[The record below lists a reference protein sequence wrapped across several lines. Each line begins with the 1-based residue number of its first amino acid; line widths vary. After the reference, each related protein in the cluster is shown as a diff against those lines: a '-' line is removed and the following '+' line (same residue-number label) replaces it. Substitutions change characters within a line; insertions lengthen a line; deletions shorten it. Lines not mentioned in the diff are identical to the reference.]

1 MLLCALLALSGCGA
15 QASQE
20 TSPSAETSTSEQA
33 AVTTGSTIDATGLF
47 SDRDLEGT
55 YDESAAIAIQLS
67 GDSAACDSDT
77 VTIEGSRVTIG
88 AEGVYVLSGT
98 LTDGQIVVNAGET
111 DKVQLV
117 LAGADIT
124 SSTSAA
130 IYALE
135 GDKVFVTLAE
145 VVRIAQLA
153 ANETGGV
160 VNTVDEFLRPLSPNA
175 YVHKEKT
182 AVKPR
187 EGAVM
192 SKKEKFPLSLS
203 PEKQPLWDGGIRKMG
218 ASPP

>member
-1 MLLCALLALSGCGA
+1 MPLCALLALSGCGA
-15 QASQE
+15 QTSQE
-20 TSPSAETSTSEQA
+20 TSSAAETSTSEQA

-47 SDRDLEGT
+47 SDRDLD

-67 GDSAACDSDT
+67 GDSAACGSDA

-98 LTDGQIVVNAGET
+98 LTDGQIVVNAGES

-175 YVHKEKT
+175 YVHKEK
-182 AVKPR
+182 
-187 EGAVM
+187 
-192 SKKEKFPLSLS
+192 
-203 PEKQPLWDGGIRKMG
+203 
-218 ASPP
+218 